1 MRLWNTILSPC
12 NVWPNIIQLR
22 QQHIYKLCSI
32 LLVKSCKTKAKFNG
46 LHHSHRADTLF
57 FLLSGLL
64 LLLICDTSPWSAEQ
78 YLQTQSCTEYTSG
91 LLCRLTFYAALH
103 FPIPACIYFSIL
115 FISFTVLNTETC
127 VKSNYSISLCWIKF
141 LQWLSWCWLIEVAP
155 TLMKKM

>member
-1 MRLWNTILSPC
+1 MCDQTSSNSG
-12 NVWPNIIQLR
+12 NNIFTN
-22 QQHIYKLCSI
+22 CAVFF
-32 LLVKSCKTKAKFNG
+32 LVKVVKLKPSSMVCTTVTGPTPF
-46 LHHSHRADTLF
+46 F